1 MTMNELNAAVKDL
14 LAVKSMIAELE
25 AQAEALTDSIKGA
38 MVEQGKEA
46 LTGNGW
52 KASWK
57 NVDSRRFD
65 SNSFKADHADLYDA
79 YSKKTT
85 STRFLV
91 SATA

>member
-46 LTGNGW
+46 LTGDGW

-65 SNSFKADHADLYDA
+65 SKSFKADHADLYDA

>member
-1 MTMNELNAAVKDL
+1 MTINELNAAAKDL
-14 LAVKSMIAELE
+14 LAVKAMIAELE
-25 AQAEALTDSIKGA
+25 AQAEALTDAIKGA

-46 LTGNGW
+46 LNGDGW

-57 NVDSRRFD
+57 NVESRRFD
-65 SNSFKADHADLYDA
+65 SRSFKSDHADLYDA
-79 YSKKTT
+79 YSKKTV

>member
-1 MTMNELNAAVKDL
+1 MSVNELNAAARDL
-14 LAVKSMIAELE
+14 LAVKAMIAELE
-25 AQAEALTDSIKGA
+25 AQAEALTDTIKGA

-46 LTGNGW
+46 LTGDGW

-57 NVDSRRFD
+57 NVNSMRFD
-65 SNSFKADHADLYDA
+65 SKTFKAEHADLYAA
-79 YSKKTT
+79 YSKKTV

>member
-1 MTMNELNAAVKDL
+1 MSNTELNAAARDL
-14 LAVKSMIAELE
+14 LAVKAMIAELE
-25 AQAEALTDSIKGA
+25 AQAEALTDTIKGA

-46 LTGNGW
+46 LTGDGW

-57 NVDSRRFD
+57 NVNSTRFD
-65 SNSFKADHADLYDA
+65 SKTFKAEHADLYAA
-79 YSKKTT
+79 YSKKTV